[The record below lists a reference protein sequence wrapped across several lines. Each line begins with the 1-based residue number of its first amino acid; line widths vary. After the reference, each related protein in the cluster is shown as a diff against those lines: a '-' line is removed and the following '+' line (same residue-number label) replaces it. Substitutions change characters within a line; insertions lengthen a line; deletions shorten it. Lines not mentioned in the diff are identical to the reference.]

1 MIMKYKH
8 LNQEQ
13 RGTNEKSYLL
23 RSRLYICGKCIC
35 NFSNDD
41 TTPMGNTRGDIMKT
55 FNLMYNVGKAKYVIN
70 YHNGIKKHK
79 DDSPFYDIDIF
90 KNKKYF
96 NSFIKKLL
104 LEGYKKEGI

>member
-1 MIMKYKH
+1 
-8 LNQEQ
+8 
-13 RGTNEKSYLL
+13 
-23 RSRLYICGKCIC
+23 
-35 NFSNDD
+35 
-41 TTPMGNTRGDIMKT
+41 MKT

-104 LEGYKKEGI
+104 LKGYKKEGI

>member
-1 MIMKYKH
+1 MRSETKKKG
-8 LNQEQ
+8 N
-13 RGTNEKSYLL
+13 NEKSYLL
-23 RSRLYICGKCIC
+23 RSRLYICSKCIC
-35 NFSNDD
+35 NFRVNGTSS
-41 TTPMGNTRGDIMKT
+41 TSNTRGDIMKT

-104 LEGYKKEGI
+104 LEGYKKEGF

>member
-1 MIMKYKH
+1 
-8 LNQEQ
+8 
-13 RGTNEKSYLL
+13 
-23 RSRLYICGKCIC
+23 
-35 NFSNDD
+35 
-41 TTPMGNTRGDIMKT
+41 MKT
-55 FNLMYNVGKAKYVIN
+55 FNLMYNVGKAKYVVN

-79 DDSPFYDIDIF
+79 DNSSFYDIGIF